1 LSFLKITHVIGSC
14 GAGGAEIFTKSLLK
28 ELKNNG
34 TNVELWVMS
43 SIQKIAP
50 SDSKKLNFEKAFVEE
65 LRDSGVSVAFVGK
78 RPKKDWART
87 KRKLR
92 QLYAD
97 SKSQLI
103 HSHLESV
110 SFHVCR
116 AFGSYGMPLVQ
127 TVHSTKIGHPLVGR
141 TYLKKN
147 FAKYVA
153 ISQKVA
159 EIIEAELGEM
169 QGKLRIIPNG
179 VELKR
184 LQKDQTTQPREDVK
198 TLIAIGRLAAAKDY
212 FNLLQAFRLLGKKL
226 IARGKLIPQLWIVGE
241 GELRQEIEREIREY
255 ELGEFVRLLGLRND
269 IPDLLEKADIYV
281 MASEWEGLSIA
292 LIEALAAG
300 LPIVATDAGSND
312 EVVVSEESG
321 LIVPKKDPV
330 ALAKGI
336 LRLMEDYDLRSRF
349 SQNARERAKE
359 FSIER
364 CAEKHIAMYEDVIL
378 NSTS

>member
-1 LSFLKITHVIGSC
+1 MIGSC
-14 GAGGAEIFTKSLLK
+14 SAGGAEIFTKSLLK

-65 LRDSGVSVAFVGK
+65 LRDSGVSVSFVGK

-116 AFGSYGMPLVQ
+116 AFGSYGLPLVQ
-127 TVHSTKIGHPLVGR
+127 TIHNTRLSHPFVDRLF
-141 TYLKKN
+141 LKKH
-147 FAKYVA
+147 FSRYVA
-153 ISQKVA
+153 ISKKVA
-159 EIIEAELGEM
+159 KVIESQFGEM
-169 QGKLRIIPNG
+169 EGKVCLIPNG
-179 VELKR
+179 VTVNL
-184 LQKDQTTQPREDVK
+184 LQKDQFMQQREKVG
-198 TLIAIGRLAAAKDY
+198 TLIAVGRLTQQKDY
-212 FNLLQAFRLLGKKL
+212 PNLLQAFRLLGKKL
-226 IARGKLIPQLWIVGE
+226 IARGKLVPQLWIVGE

-281 MASEWEGLSIA
+281 MSSEWEGLSIA

-321 LIVPKKDPV
+321 LIVPRKDPV

-364 CAEKHIAMYEDVIL
+364 CAEKHIAMYEDVIR